1 MAMNLE
7 PQKTDTE
14 IRNHSGTARVL
25 ASLVIVALAVLT
37 ILVVLDVIPRSAFA
51 EIAGKTAL
59 IAGVCVVSV
68 FAIGLLSRR

>member
-1 MAMNLE
+1 MNLE
-7 PQKTDTE
+7 PQKTESE
-14 IRNHSGTARVL
+14 IRNQSGTARVL
-25 ASLVIVALAVLT
+25 ASLVIVALAILT

-51 EIAGKTAL
+51 EMAGKTAM

>member
-1 MAMNLE
+1 MNLE
-7 PQKTDTE
+7 PQKTDSE
-14 IRNHSGTARVL
+14 IRNQSGTARVL
-25 ASLVIVALAVLT
+25 ASLVILALALLT

-51 EIAGKTAL
+51 EMAGKTAL